1 MSLYLLRS
9 GLRGRRYSSSSTT
22 QPYGRII
29 TIITPLLSLTFL
41 MYMVSFQLL
50 HFTFV
55 RATNSGE
62 PLPLTGTLT
71 PLLSRSHFVGQAD
84 PQQQLLLSMGLK
96 PSNTD
101 TVELALKHI
110 SYGGN
115 TIHSLENFRPTQ
127 VSYARVTHYLKDAGF
142 TVTRTYSHRLYIN
155 FHGTVAQVETLFH
168 TPINIYRAPSGPLFY
183 ANSQDPLLP
192 EWLHAEVVGLYGL
205 NNATHWH
212 HTIEEDQGSSSPT
225 SPAVLLSTA
234 RTCPRANGRTLTPQQ
249 VASAYGLDTLYRQH
263 DQGEGQDIA
272 LFELDGIHYN
282 DIATYAHCFGIPTN
296 NLITMPSEGINQAPG
311 VDARGSESDAELLL
325 SAVPHLHSLELYE
338 TNNDESSYLSQ
349 WARIIEDDVPVVT
362 TGWNICE
369 LQAED
374 QLIQQENVF
383 FEMAALQGQNI
394 FAAAGSSSCIHNN
407 TRTGQLTMTGTDP
420 AAQPYIISVGGSN
433 LITSGTTYD
442 KEIAWLPSTTNNK
455 TATVSSNS
463 NLSSHWSPPTWQ
475 HMFGITNQELYA
487 ARPIYHCLHGAC
499 RAIPDVAFNADPF
512 TGYWTYCSVAV
523 AGCTPGQQ
531 WQSVGGTS
539 VAALYWSAFMALTN
553 ELAQHQT
560 VPRPGFVAPLLYTL
574 ADNPVSYAHD
584 FHDIVV
590 NDASGLS
597 DIGYDHL
604 TGLGSYRAWNLAH
617 ALIQQANAG
626 SREHNQVQLSMGH

>member
-9 GLRGRRYSSSSTT
+9 GLRGRRYSSSTT

-29 TIITPLLSLTFL
+29 TIITPLLSLTLL

-55 RATNSGE
+55 RATDAGE

-71 PLLSRSHFVGQAD
+71 PLLSQSHFVGRAD
-84 PQQQLLLSMGLK
+84 PQQPLLLSMGLK
-96 PSNTD
+96 PNNTG
-101 TVELALKHI
+101 TVALALKQI

-115 TIHSLENFRPTQ
+115 TIHSLKNFRPTQ
-127 VSYARVTHYLKDAGF
+127 VSYARVTYYLKDAGF
-142 TVTRTYSHRLYIN
+142 VVTRTYAHRLYIN
-155 FHGTVAQVETLFH
+155 FHGTVAQTEALFH

-192 EWLHAEVVGLYGL
+192 AWLHAEVVGLYGL

-212 HTIEEDQGSSSPT
+212 HALEKDHGSSNSSSP
-225 SPAVLLSTA
+225 AFLLSTA

-263 DQGEGQDIA
+263 NQGEGQDIA

-282 DIATYAHCFGIPTN
+282 DLATYARCFGISTST
-296 NLITMPSEGINQAPG
+296 LLTMPSEGINQTPG

-325 SAVPHLHSLELYE
+325 SAAPHLHSLELYE

-369 LQAED
+369 QQAED

-394 FAAAGSSSCIHNN
+394 FAAAGSSSCMHNN
-407 TRTGQLTMTGTDP
+407 ARTDQLTIPATDP
-420 AAQPYIISVGGSN
+420 ATQPYIISVGGSS
-433 LITSGTTYD
+433 LITSGTSYN
-442 KEIAWLPSTTNNK
+442 KEMAWLPSATSTN
-455 TATVSSNS
+455 TATVSSSS
-463 NLSSHWSPPTWQ
+463 NLSSHWSPPPWQ
-475 HMFGITNQELYA
+475 HMFGITDQELYA
-487 ARPIYHCLHGAC
+487 ARPSYHCVNGVC
-499 RAIPDVAFNADPF
+499 RAIPDVAFDADPF
-512 TGYWTYCSVAV
+512 TGYWTYCSVAT
-523 AGCTPGQQ
+523 AGCTYGQQ

-553 ELAQHQT
+553 ELAQRQNI
-560 VPRPGFVAPLLYTL
+560 PRPGFVAPLLYTI
-574 ADNPVSYAHD
+574 ANNPVSYAHS
-584 FHDIVV
+584 FHDIIV
-590 NDASGLS
+590 NDSSGLS

-604 TGLGSYRAWNLAH
+604 TGLGSYKAWNLAN
-617 ALIQQANAG
+617 ALIQQANA
-626 SREHNQVQLSMGH
+626 RNTAHNQVQLSMGH